1 MFLCIMFL
9 IYISMVDLDFKTF
22 VEGQITGVFFM
33 IGGVVSPIC
42 YDTGPGGPINAL
54 VNTQII
60 HQTMLTALFFG
71 QSLTLNQIIG
81 IALGI
86 AASLMITLCDD
97 IIDRLCR
104 KKQSQAR
111 KEVEE
116 VLNAQQT
123 APLLQK

>member
-1 MFLCIMFL
+1 MFLSIMFL
-9 IYISMVDLDFKTF
+9 IYMCMVDLDFNTF
-22 VEGQITGVFFM
+22 IEGQITGVFFT
-33 IGGVVSPIC
+33 IGGIVSPIC

-71 QSLTLNQIIG
+71 QSLTLNQVIG

-86 AASLMITLCDD
+86 AASLMTTLCDD
-97 IIDRLCR
+97 ILDKLCR
-104 KKQSQAR
+104 KKQSQSR

-116 VLNAQQT
+116 VLNAQSK
-123 APLLQK
+123 APLLEK